1 MKSYCK
7 RVGIPLLILT
17 LLVSVMAPLITLAED
32 PPPSYETDDWTEFNK
47 LEVADDLHDASQFL
61 SIKYSQGLTF
71 RDDDSPYFAEGDACL
86 FFSDDTVYGL
96 KNEMT
101 WEIRAK
107 AKIALT
113 MYYPW
118 GMTDWAVPKPENM
131 PEFFV
136 SEDRVNWT
144 PVALSRSQ
152 RLGCYNNF
160 MILTAHWID
169 ETPEGSRYLK
179 VRFPLEGNVCV
190 AELRQ
195 SGGSTDTLYGDVFSD
210 GTDASMMSKA
220 IATSEDVY
228 PKDNDYVGQ
237 VEKADIDAQGRTNA
251 IATYWPVENSH
262 SYVTYQIP
270 AGSKVLAEGY
280 IFTEV
285 WKKNDKGLPEVGT
298 LDEKF
303 GDRFFRLSTSAD
315 NQTWTVAENTKIAAY
330 AGPSGAADASGNY
343 PIRGWD
349 KVTCAWTRCRPAT
362 PILRIEAQ
370 L

>member
-298 LDEKF
+298 LDE
-303 GDRFFRLSTSAD
+303 
-315 NQTWTVAENTKIAAY
+315 
-330 AGPSGAADASGNY
+330 
-343 PIRGWD
+343 
-349 KVTCAWTRCRPAT
+349 
-362 PILRIEAQ
+362 
-370 L
+370 